1 MYRLYGVTLSAKHY
15 AGFGLIFTGGIVD
28 AVLTFGEW
36 YFFPIF
42 VVIGVIGI
50 LPFMLDFLAEIKRQ
64 KEIELKFLEFVRSL
78 VENVRS
84 GVNVPQAIAQV
95 KASGAN
101 FGALSP
107 YMDKL
112 ANQLEWG
119 YPLHTCL
126 TVFAKDTRNVV
137 IERSI
142 GIVMQ
147 AEKSGGDMASVLEAV
162 TQSVLQ
168 VKQIKDEMKSGAY
181 NQIIQGYV
189 IFFVF
194 IGIMV
199 VMQVFLLP
207 KLADIGGEIGG
218 SIGGMMGGGG
228 AAPTQKADL
237 SPVFTLTIIVQ
248 GLFAGL
254 MLGIFSE
261 GRLRAGI
268 VHSFAMMIVGYLL
281 IATLTG
287 LFGSKAD
294 STKTAL
300 LFLAPIGYLIKGKIY
315 DGLYKKESNCRVS

>member
-1 MYRLYGVTLSAKHY
+1 MYRIYGLPLEIKHY
-15 AGFGLIFTGGIVD
+15 AAFSAAAVASIAILIVGWGKWYMSPLIVVFLFLG
-28 AVLTFGEW
+28 VLP
-36 YFFPIF
+36 Y
-42 VVIGVIGI
+42 
-50 LPFMLDFLAEIKRQ
+50 LLDFFAEIKRQ
-64 KEIELKFLEFVRSL
+64 KEIEIKFLEFVRSL

-95 KASGAN
+95 KASGAS

-107 YMDKL
+107 YLEKL

-126 TVFAKDTRNVV
+126 SVFAKDTRNPV

-168 VKQIKDEMKSGAY
+168 VKEVKDEMKSGAY

-194 IGIMV
+194 VGIMIIL
-199 VMQVFLLP
+199 QVSLLP
-207 KLADIGGEIGG
+207 KLGDIGAEIGG
-218 SIGGMMGGGG
+218 SLGGG
-228 AAPTQKADL
+228 AATNVPREKADL
-237 SPVFTLTIIVQ
+237 GPVFTLTIMIQ

-254 MLGIFSE
+254 MLGMFSE
-261 GRLRAGI
+261 GRLKAGI
-268 VHSFAMMIVGYLL
+268 VHAIAMVIVGYLV
-281 IATLTG
+281 IETAKGLTG
-287 LFGSKAD
+287 GSDATN

-300 LFLAPIGYLIKGKIY
+300 LMFVPVGSLLKRKIHEKF
-315 DGLYKKESNCRVS
+315 KK

>member
-1 MYRLYGVTLSAKHY
+1 MYRLYGLPLGTKHY
-15 AGFGLIFTGGIVD
+15 AAFSAGVVASIVILIAGWGAWYMSPLIV
-28 AVLTFGEW
+28 VFLFL
-36 YFFPIF
+36 
-42 VVIGVIGI
+42 GI
-50 LPFMLDFLAEIKRQ
+50 LLYLLDFFAEIKRQ
-64 KEIELKFLEFVRSL
+64 KEIEIKFLEFVRSL

-95 KASGAN
+95 KASGAS

-107 YMDKL
+107 YLDKL

-126 TVFAKDTRNVV
+126 SVFAKDTRNPV

-168 VKQIKDEMKSGAY
+168 VKEVRDEMKSGAY

-194 IGIMV
+194 VGIMIIL
-199 VMQVFLLP
+199 QVSLLP
-207 KLADIGGEIGG
+207 KLGDIGAEIGG
-218 SIGGMMGGGG
+218 SLGGGTAG
-228 AAPTQKADL
+228 IPREKADL
-237 SPVFTLTIIVQ
+237 GPVFILTIMIQ

-254 MLGIFSE
+254 MLGMFSE

-268 VHSFAMMIVGYLL
+268 IHAIAMVIVGFL
-281 IATLTG
+281 IIQTATG
-287 LFGSKAD
+287 LAGSGAVTN

-300 LFLAPIGYLIKGKIY
+300 LMFVPVGSLIKQRFN
-315 DGLYKKESNCRVS
+315 KKKLNIPK